1 MLINPLVFSLRQ
13 NGYCGNY
20 VLFVSPCFTICEAG
34 TSLDWD
40 DDPKVGI
47 FLKLQIQTLFF
58 VGYPV
63 VLALGVI
70 KRHALQVW
78 SGFASCQS
86 WCTLQYILLGKMS
99 GMMWLQTSFIMSSC
113 SWETVKPPVLC
124 CFSIF
129 YCFVGTCKD

>member
-40 DDPKVGI
+40 DDPKGGI

-70 KRHALQVW
+70 KKACSASLVW
-78 SGFASCQS
+78 ICLMSKLVYPAVYSAWQDVWNDVVANKLHHVKLLLGNCQTSCFV
-86 WCTLQYILLGKMS
+86 LFLYILL
-99 GMMWLQTSFIMSSC
+99 
-113 SWETVKPPVLC
+113 LC
-124 CFSIF
+124 WNM
-129 YCFVGTCKD
+129 